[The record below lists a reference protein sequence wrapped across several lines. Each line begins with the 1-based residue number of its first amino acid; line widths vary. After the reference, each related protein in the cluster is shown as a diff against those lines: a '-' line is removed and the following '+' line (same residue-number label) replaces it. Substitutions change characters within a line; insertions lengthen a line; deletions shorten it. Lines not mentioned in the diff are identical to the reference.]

1 MLQMAAEADETGEAA
16 TTKEPDSTGL
26 TAIVLS
32 AGETPLR
39 RKKMA
44 FLGTSL
50 TDAEERAR
58 QRVAL
63 ALDFP
68 SVEDAIHTA
77 EDLGDRVGMFEV
89 GTELH
94 IASER
99 KGGGIVRRL
108 RSFSPDGAANV
119 LLDLKLLDTPQTVR
133 KASFQSAVPG
143 VSAFN
148 IHVSGGEA
156 MAQAAL
162 EGAQQG
168 AGVYRI
174 PRPKVIGITV
184 LTSLDDADLEKD
196 GHGMKYVELVHH
208 RTNLAKRWG
217 LDGVVCPAKLAGA
230 MEAEHGSD
238 LLYVGLGI
246 KWEEPGGVLHGEG
259 HKQLYTADR
268 AAAESTTGIFV
279 IGSAITKAPDPRDRA
294 YQILKLMAPHC

>member
-1 MLQMAAEADETGEAA
+1 MALIGY
-16 TTKEPDSTGL
+16 PL
-26 TAIVLS
+26 T
-32 AGETPLR
+32 E
-39 RKKMA
+39 
-44 FLGTSL
+44 
-50 TDAEERAR
+50 AEERAR
-58 QRVAL
+58 RRVVL

-68 SVEDAIHTA
+68 TIEEAVHTA

-89 GTELH
+89 GTELL

-99 KGGGIVRRL
+99 KGGGIVRQL
-108 RSFSPDGAANV
+108 HLYSPDKSANV
-119 LLDLKLLDTPQTVR
+119 LLDLKLNDTPQTVR

-143 VSAFN
+143 VSVFN
-148 IHVSGGEA
+148 IHVDGGEA
-156 MAQAAL
+156 MADAAL
-162 EGAQQG
+162 EGAEQG

-184 LTSLDDADLEKD
+184 LTSLDDDDLEKD
-196 GHGMKYVELVHH
+196 GHSLKYEELVHH
-208 RTNLAKRWG
+208 RTALAKEWG
-217 LDGVVCPAKLAGA
+217 LDGVVCPAKLVGA

-279 IGSAITKAPDPRDRA
+279 IGSAITRAPDPRDRA
-294 YQILKLMAPHC
+294 YRILQMMAPHC

>member
-1 MLQMAAEADETGEAA
+1 MAVTGI
-16 TTKEPDSTGL
+16 PL
-26 TAIVLS
+26 T
-32 AGETPLR
+32 E
-39 RKKMA
+39 
-44 FLGTSL
+44 
-50 TDAEERAR
+50 AEERAR
-58 QRVAL
+58 RRVAL

-68 SVEDAIHTA
+68 TVEDAIRAA

-89 GTELH
+89 GIELH

-99 KGGGIVRRL
+99 KGGGIIRRL
-108 RSFSPDGAANV
+108 HSYSPGGAANV

-133 KASFQSAVPG
+133 KASFQSAIPG

-156 MAQAAL
+156 MAHAAL
-162 EGAQQG
+162 EGAEQG

-184 LTSLDDADLEKD
+184 LTSLDDSDLQQD
-196 GHGMKYVELVHH
+196 GHGMKYEELVHH
-208 RTNLAKRWG
+208 RTVLAKKWG

-246 KWEEPGGVLHGEG
+246 KWEEPGGMLHGEG

-268 AAAESTTGIFV
+268 AAAESTTGILV
-279 IGSAITKAPDPRDRA
+279 VGSAITKAPDPRNRA
-294 YQILKLMAPHC
+294 YQILQLMAPFC